1 LEQITSEN
9 YVEHAINTDA
19 SYGPET
25 MSRIVRQARLLHASM
40 GLVTEAGELM
50 DMLKK
55 HFFYGKELDLVN
67 AKEELGDA
75 EWYIALAIDEM
86 KTTMNEVLTLNIN
99 KLKLR
104 YPAKFSSEDAINRNV
119 VAERELL
126 ERKVDV
132 VNLNSD
138 AKEFVTAIKVKP
150 PKPCKPSSLPYEDVL
165 NGAITYP
172 STEQLADDI
181 IAAAKDSKRVLSVD
195 KYEPYNAFSQ
205 QNDLGFHIDEKTG
218 GIVNEVLPTNNRQ
231 YKGIRTAEW
240 LEFAY
245 KVADH
250 IENYTIPQYSDKPND
265 QAEGWSVEHC
275 IEQVKKYANR
285 FGKNQRPG
293 QEMLDFMKGCHYLQL
308 AATKFVE
315 AQELTAKVE
324 PNWDRR

>member
-1 LEQITSEN
+1 MEQNTICLCESSPNRAVRTVAMSCPIHGLAAQITSEN

-67 AKEELGDA
+67 AKEEIGDS

-104 YPAKFSSEDAINRNV
+104 YPAKFNSEDAINRNV

-126 ERKVDV
+126 EREPELPFWGEPVLFKDSVIDRY
-132 VNLNSD
+132 S
-138 AKEFVTAIKVKP
+138 KEYTGEPSFPQTANEIGLK
-150 PKPCKPSSLPYEDVL
+150 
-165 NGAITYP
+165 I
-172 STEQLADDI
+172 ADDI
-181 IAAAKDSKRVLSVD
+181 IEAAKDSMR
-195 KYEPYNAFSQ
+195 
-205 QNDLGFHIDEKTG
+205 
-218 GIVNEVLPTNNRQ
+218 VLPTSKRQ

-250 IENYTIPQYSDKPND
+250 IENYTIPQYKDKGED
-265 QAEGWSVEHC
+265 QATDWSIEYC
-275 IEQVKKYANR
+275 IEQSKKYANR
-285 FGKNQRPG
+285 FGKNRRPG
-293 QEMLDFMKGCHYLQL
+293 QEMLDFMKGCHYLQI
-308 AATKFVE
+308 AAAKFIE
-315 AQELTAKVE
+315 AQTNYELPDWAK
-324 PNWDRR
+324 R